1 MKIRGEQDA
10 LSKERDQLQKTLG
23 SEKLLRKLVRS
34 ELEADA
40 QTYGDDRRSP
50 LVERE
55 EARALSETE
64 LVPSEAVTVVL
75 SERGWARCAKGHDV
89 DGASMS
95 YRSEEHTSELQSR

>member
-1 MKIRGEQDA
+1 MARFDLSELQADYILDTRLRQLARLEEMKIRGEQDA

-50 LVERE
+50 RGERE
-55 EARALSETE
+55 EARAQIGRASC
-64 LVPSEAVTVVL
+64 
-75 SERGWARCAKGHDV
+75 RGGE
-89 DGASMS
+89 
-95 YRSEEHTSELQSR
+95 YRSS